1 MECFFFVIVKL
12 SILYI
17 IDFFLIF
24 VSYPIFKNRL
34 QYRFAKSVIRY
45 FCLRKVFNLP
55 PMASKR
61 LITIFFIGILQ
72 VAFAQPSCVIQ
83 TRYFSDG
90 LSIKYLAP
98 YTIES
103 SGGETCGLGVEMAS
117 ASNYVTLAFTSNG
130 APKQLEGDLVL
141 NFTDKNSLRLPQA
154 LVMLNRVKGQ
164 QVTQYAYYILEKF
177 MNQILNSK
185 IESVSYTVKGGEIKT
200 IPLKPEMAD
209 IVKSGLLCLNPLL

>member
-1 MECFFFVIVKL
+1 M
-12 SILYI
+12 
-17 IDFFLIF
+17 
-24 VSYPIFKNRL
+24 FKNRL
-34 QYRFAKSVIRY
+34 QYRFAKSVIIY
-45 FCLRKVFNLP
+45 FRASKVFNIP

-72 VAFAQPSCVIQ
+72 VAFSQPSCVIQ

-90 LSIKYLAP
+90 LTVKYLAP
-98 YTIES
+98 STIET

-117 ASNYVTLAFTSNG
+117 ASNYVTLVFTSNG
-130 APKQLEGDLVL
+130 APKQLEGDLIL
-141 NFTDKNSLRLPQA
+141 NFTNKNSLQLPQA

-164 QVTQYAYYILEKF
+164 QVTQYTYYILEKF

-185 IESVSYTVKGGEIKT
+185 IESVSYTVKGGEIKN

-209 IVKSGLLCLNPLL
+209 IIKSGLYCLNPLL

>member
-1 MECFFFVIVKL
+1 M
-12 SILYI
+12 
-17 IDFFLIF
+17 
-24 VSYPIFKNRL
+24 FKNRL

-45 FCLRKVFNLP
+45 FCAHKVFNLP
-55 PMASKR
+55 PMAYKR

-72 VAFAQPSCVIQ
+72 VAFSQPSCEIQ

-90 LSIKYLAP
+90 LSVKYLAP
-98 YTIES
+98 YAIES
-103 SGGETCGLGVEMAS
+103 SGGEICGLGVEVAS

-164 QVTQYAYYILEKF
+164 QVTQYTYYILEKF
-177 MNQILNSK
+177 TNQILNSK
-185 IESVSYTVKGGEIKT
+185 IESVTYTIKGGEIKN
-200 IPLKPEMAD
+200 ILLKPELAD
-209 IVKSGLLCLNPLL
+209 IIKSGLLCLNPLL

>member
-1 MECFFFVIVKL
+1 
-12 SILYI
+12 
-17 IDFFLIF
+17 
-24 VSYPIFKNRL
+24 
-34 QYRFAKSVIRY
+34 
-45 FCLRKVFNLP
+45 
-55 PMASKR
+55 MASKR

-72 VAFAQPSCVIQ
+72 VAFSQPSCVIQ

-103 SGGETCGLGVEMAS
+103 SGGETCGLGVEMAN
-117 ASNYVTLAFTSNG
+117 ASFYVTLAFTSNG

-141 NFTDKNSLRLPQA
+141 NFTDKNSLRFPQA
-154 LVMLNRVKGQ
+154 LVILNRVKGQ
-164 QVTQYAYYILEKF
+164 QVTQYTYYILEKF
-177 MNQILNSK
+177 MNQVLKSK

>member
-1 MECFFFVIVKL
+1 ML
-12 SILYI
+12 R
-17 IDFFLIF
+17 
-24 VSYPIFKNRL
+24 NHL
-34 QYRFAKSVIRY
+34 QYRFAKSVIKY
-45 FCLRKVFNLP
+45 FCLQKVFKLP

-61 LITIFFIGILQ
+61 LITILFMGILQ
-72 VAFAQPSCVIQ
+72 VAFSQPACVIQ

-90 LSIKYLAP
+90 LSVKYLAP
-98 YTIES
+98 YTIETN
-103 SGGETCGLGVEMAS
+103 GGETCGLGVEMAS

-164 QVTQYAYYILEKF
+164 QVTQYTYYILEKF
-177 MNQILNSK
+177 MNQVLNSK
-185 IESVSYTVKGGEIKT
+185 IESLSYTVKGGEIKT
-200 IPLKPEMAD
+200 IPLKPELAD

>member
-1 MECFFFVIVKL
+1 ML
-12 SILYI
+12 
-17 IDFFLIF
+17 
-24 VSYPIFKNRL
+24 KNPL

-45 FCLRKVFNLP
+45 FSLQKVFNIP

-72 VAFAQPSCVIQ
+72 VAFSQPSCVIQ

-103 SGGETCGLGVEMAS
+103 SGGETCGLGVEMAN
-117 ASNYVTLAFTSNG
+117 ASNYVTLSFTSNG

-141 NFTDKNSLRLPQA
+141 NFTDKNSLRFPQA
-154 LVMLNRVKGQ
+154 LVILNRVKGQ
-164 QVTQYAYYILEKF
+164 QVTQYTYYILEKF
-177 MNQILNSK
+177 MNQVLKSK

>member
-1 MECFFFVIVKL
+1 ML
-12 SILYI
+12 
-17 IDFFLIF
+17 
-24 VSYPIFKNRL
+24 KNHL
-34 QYRFAKSVIRY
+34 QYRLAKSVIRF
-45 FCLRKVFNLP
+45 FCSRKVFNIP

-72 VAFAQPSCVIQ
+72 VAFSQPSCVIQ

-103 SGGETCGLGVEMAS
+103 SGGETCGLGVEMAN
-117 ASNYVTLAFTSNG
+117 ASNYVTLSFTSNG

-141 NFTDKNSLRLPQA
+141 NFTDKNSLRFPQA
-154 LVMLNRVKGQ
+154 LVILNRVKGQ
-164 QVTQYAYYILEKF
+164 QVTQYTYYILEKF
-177 MNQILNSK
+177 MNQVLKSK